1 MYSKYIYIYTY
12 DLQGAE
18 RNNPGKL
25 AVELLDFYYVYHYWN
40 VNVCLL
46 IKLFEFEFEF
56 EFKYS
61 LVTKV
66 SIRHKTV

>member
-1 MYSKYIYIYTY
+1 MCVLNIYRYTY
-12 DLQGAE
+12 DIQRAD
-18 RNNPGKL
+18 RNSPGKL

-56 EFKYS
+56 EF
-61 LVTKV
+61 
-66 SIRHKTV
+66 RERAH